1 MPTINRKFTV
11 KTDAEGAFE
20 TEQIINPP
28 GPFGFTVELKAKLA
42 APADTTISGKLDSD
56 ATDGKPRNDAKDFT
70 VRTGETSDLGEWQ
83 LDGGDNMIRLAGRTE
98 PVRADT
104 ELVIEITAGI

>member
-11 KTDAEGAFE
+11 TTDAEGAFA

-28 GPFGFTVELKAKLA
+28 GPFGFTVELTATLTE
-42 APADTTISGKLDSD
+42 PADTTISGKLDSD
-56 ATDGKPRNDAKDFT
+56 AVDGKPRNDAKDFT

-83 LDGGDNMIRLAGRTE
+83 LDGGDNLIRLAGLTE
-98 PVRADT
+98 PARAET